1 MCNSQHR
8 VTLDT
13 GIWQISTA
21 RSLISQ
27 IVRNEPVTACTRM
40 EGNIFPM
47 SLLAIIMVLMLTII
61 GAIFTATL
69 FLSYLITRGNNNQG
83 QAVPLLIHR
92 HHRQSEED
100 FRRGGRGRRN
110 WISKYDG
117 SISNLGQRNQKC
129 RISNQNNSRE
139 CQSSIQDSIDSHS
152 DTWWHIHQYP

>member
-1 MCNSQHR
+1 MCDSQHR

-40 EGNIFPM
+40 EGNTFPM
-47 SLLAIIMVLMLTII
+47 SLLAIIMVLVLTII

-69 FLSYLITRGNNNQG
+69 FLSYLITRGDDNQG
-83 QAVPLLIHR
+83 QVVPLHIHR

-110 WISKYDG
+110 WISTYDG
-117 SISNLGQRNQKC
+117 PSLGQRSQKC
-129 RISNQNNSRE
+129 RLNNWNNSKE
-139 CQSSIQDSIDSHS
+139 MSTQHS
-152 DTWWHIHQYP
+152 GVNRFT